1 MARNCKRAK
10 VLVPNWNTAV
20 LEAQSFRLEI
30 LSLQFLLLL
39 DIAIDITGHW
49 HCDWNNFQTWRG
61 SWGIREAGCFQRQ
74 NSSVALLCDP
84 FQIAIMQSSS
94 L

>member
-39 DIAIDITGHW
+39 DIAIDITGH
-49 HCDWNNFQTWRG
+49 
-61 SWGIREAGCFQRQ
+61 
-74 NSSVALLCDP
+74 
-84 FQIAIMQSSS
+84 
-94 L
+94 